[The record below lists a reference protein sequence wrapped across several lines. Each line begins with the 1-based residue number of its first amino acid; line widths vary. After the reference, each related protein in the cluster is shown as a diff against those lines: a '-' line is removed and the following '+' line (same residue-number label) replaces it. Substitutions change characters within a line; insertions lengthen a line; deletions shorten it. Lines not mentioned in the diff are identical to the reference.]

1 MNSTFRLPCFRELVS
16 ELGVSDAA
24 CELTELAIR
33 QLESDAHASGDIR
46 QFVEGLS
53 KTHGVVVTVNED
65 LRLFNLT
72 RRSYIVLAYSFFDQ
86 FLSKLRGELELITGE
101 PWGAKNDE
109 ENQVEYVLRQLNH
122 QKASLQ
128 PFAGAYW
135 FELVEFYRLTR
146 NQIVHPKADYSDRLG
161 RLRTQINKT
170 RSLGDDRYA
179 KLKGPNT
186 PDSLQFDDFVLCS
199 RLVKDIAEGIC
210 SIARP
215 KPEQF
220 VKLRLK
226 DKFPALKEN
235 PVRLRNQI
243 QGFLCTEYSLAPE
256 EAATIA
262 VECMAG

>member
-1 MNSTFRLPCFRELVS
+1 MSSTFRLPCFRELVS
-16 ELGVSDAA
+16 ELGVSDAS

-33 QLESDAHASGDIR
+33 QLELDAHASGDIR

-53 KTHGVVVTVNED
+53 KTHGVVVRVNDD

-72 RRSYIVLAYSFFDQ
+72 RRSYVVLAYSFFDQ
-86 FLSKLRGELELITGE
+86 FLSKLRGELEPITGE

-109 ENQVEYVLRQLNH
+109 NQVEYVLGQLN
-122 QKASLQ
+122 QPKSSLR

-161 RLRTQINKT
+161 TLQT
-170 RSLGDDRYA
+170 RIGMARSHGDDRYS
-179 KLKGPNT
+179 KLKGPNP

-220 VKLRLK
+220 RNLRLK
-226 DKFPALKEN
+226 DRFPALKEN

-243 QGFLCTEYSLAPE
+243 QGFLCTEYSLTPE

-262 VECMAG
+262 EECMAG